1 MSETIDMI
9 RKAMEDLGDAV
20 TGLQVRHR
28 GRIVLL
34 QPIKAGDPRGK
45 WAAVVEIDAGAED
58 EEGDIALGY
67 GETLAE
73 ALDDAV
79 NQADEIENGPP
90 SQFDGDN
97 QAGPLGGGL

>member
-1 MSETIDMI
+1 MSETIDVI

-28 GRIVLL
+28 GRVLL
-34 QPIKAGDPRGK
+34 LRPARGDDPRGK
-45 WAAVVEIDAGAED
+45 WAAMAMLEFED
-58 EEGDIALGY
+58 GETDITIGY